1 MSLALYRKYRPG
13 RFAEVIGQDHVT
25 VPLSRALNTGRIHHA
40 YLFTGPRGCGKTSS
54 ARIMARSI
62 NCQAGPT
69 SDPCGTCQSC
79 IDLAPNGPG
88 SIDVIEIDAATYRGI
103 EDAKELRERALYAPV
118 ASRFKV
124 YIIDEA
130 HQLTKDA
137 FNVLLKMVE
146 EPPPHLLFIFA
157 TTEPDKIIS
166 TLRSRT
172 HHYPFRLVSARVLQ
186 ERLAQMCV
194 SEGVEA
200 DPAALALIARAGA
213 GSVRDSQS
221 VLGQVIAGSGPEG
234 ITYAETVKQLG
245 FTDEVLLGRV
255 IDAIA
260 QGDGPSLFSLVNDVV
275 NSGHEPRRFVM
286 DLLERLRDLVVVIQV
301 PQSARSGMFD
311 LPDEQIDDLEKQ
323 AQLFT
328 ASQVVRI
335 ADLVSAGLSEL
346 RGAYSPRLQ
355 LELLVARLITPAAS
369 LDVEERL
376 LRLEQSS
383 ASVALPPATRSRLA
397 DAMAAAPAR
406 KPAEKP
412 ESSTDGARNS
422 DVETLGTPS
431 TSVETSSTDSESSLS
446 DAGTNKVPV
455 EKKPAVT
462 ARKSATPPPMKPSQV
477 IANATKASASD
488 TPVGTVE
495 APASA
500 EGGAKKSKPQSAK
513 ADPIV
518 DQSLA
523 TGEKIAL
530 TIENVKANWPKIL
543 VATAAMGKVAGIV
556 TQNTVALSVSGTVVA
571 VAFPNQGILTN
582 AQTSG
587 HIDRLAAAIS
597 QVMGTQVRVDA
608 MVDAGATQVAA
619 TKKNEGVER
628 GEASPDD
635 ETLSQKSA
643 LQMVTEAFGAKV
655 INESP
660 RE

>member
-62 NCQAGPT
+62 NCENGPT

-79 IDLAPNGPG
+79 VDLAPNGPG

-157 TTEPDKIIS
+157 TTEPEKIIS

-186 ERLAQMCV
+186 ERLAQMCA
-194 SEGVEA
+194 SEGVDAEA
-200 DPAALALIARAGA
+200 AALALIARAGA

-260 QGDGPSLFSLVNDVV
+260 QGDGPSLFSLINDVV

-311 LPDEQIDDLEKQ
+311 LPDEQVDDLEKQ
-323 AQLFT
+323 AHLFT

-355 LELLVARLITPAAS
+355 LELLMARLITPAAS

-376 LRLEQSS
+376 LRLEQGS
-383 ASVALPPATRSRLA
+383 ASAPLPPATRSRLA

-406 KPAEKP
+406 KPSAQT
-412 ESSTDGARNS
+412 ESSSGVAGNTEVEIAESQSVPADTSSINSEVPPS
-422 DVETLGTPS
+422 DVGI
-431 TSVETSSTDSESSLS
+431 D
-446 DAGTNKVPV
+446 KVSV
-455 EKKPAVT
+455 EKKPPT
-462 ARKSATPPPMKPSQV
+462 TQRKSATPPPMKPSQV
-477 IANATKASASD
+477 MANATKANASQ
-488 TPVGTVE
+488 TPL
-495 APASA
+495 APAESTA
-500 EGGAKKSKPQSAK
+500 AAGSGAKKTKPQSTNS
-513 ADPIV
+513 DTGV
-518 DQSLA
+518 DQITA
-523 TGEKIAL
+523 PGEKIAL

-543 VATAAMGKVAGIV
+543 VATSAMGKVAGIV
-556 TQNTVALSVSGTVVA
+556 TQNTVALSVSDTVVA

-597 QVMGTQVRVDA
+597 EVMGTQVRVDA
-608 MVDAGATQVAA
+608 MVDAGATQVATA
-619 TKKNEGVER
+619 KKNETIER
-628 GEASPDD
+628 GDASPDD